1 MRLYCRIVLCILCLL
16 LGLLPGLWLS
26 AQDAPLAPGDIVEA
40 ALAAGETHR
49 YQLRVLELTLISL
62 RMEALAP
69 SLDPVIEVYNSSG
82 ELVIKNDDYAY
93 PDQLDAVIQAFITPR
108 TDVYT
113 IEVSG
118 FGDTAGDYR
127 LLAMPGYDSLAG
139 RDSTM
144 AAADWEVVFSDAPF
158 TRLADDR
165 LSLRIEGLSKSVS
178 LLGRHFPIERDL
190 YFEATFDD
198 VIAAANWQAG
208 ILFRYVSAE
217 SHYRLLVSK
226 RGYWRLERAQ
236 GESAVVVRN
245 WSTHP
250 AIAPGETSFRL
261 GVLASGQLFDVVYN
275 GQVVGTVIDDQ
286 IKAAAGGVGITA
298 RTADALGSRVSFAV
312 TETTMT
318 APTRIDG
325 KPLFPQHIPA
335 GNYTATA
342 NLLAR
347 QQVIPAEG
355 AAKLTVPQSRVR
367 NTPPGI
373 TRFPVA
379 SGASFAE
386 FVIGADLRYEMRAAA
401 KGGCGLIF
409 HYADGENY
417 TLAYVDADG
426 EYGVSRRQGDAFQP
440 GLFGGGLSPA
450 PNEHK
455 LLLLVYGGRLDY
467 YIDGWHVGAM
477 TYPPQSGELGTAVV
491 NFEAV
496 DTNCVFEDLWLWS
509 LDETAP

>member
-1 MRLYCRIVLCILCLL
+1 MRRIVLCVLCF
-16 LGLLPGLWLS
+16 LPGLWLL

-40 ALAAGETHR
+40 TLAAGETHR
-49 YQLRVLELTLISL
+49 YQLRALELTLISL
-62 RMEALAP
+62 RMEAAGP

-82 ELVIKNDDYAY
+82 DLVIKNDDYAY
-93 PDQLDAVIQAFITPR
+93 PDRLEAVIQALITPR

-113 IEVSG
+113 IEASG
-118 FGDTAGDYR
+118 FGGTAGDYR
-127 LLAMPGYDSLAG
+127 LLALPGYDSLAL

-144 AAADWEVVFSDAPF
+144 AAADWEVVFNDAPL

-165 LSLRIEGLSKSVS
+165 LALRIEGLSKSVS
-178 LLGRHFPIERDL
+178 LLGGHFPITRDL
-190 YFEATFDD
+190 YFEAAFDD
-198 VIAAANWQAG
+198 VTAAANWQAG

-236 GESAVVVRN
+236 GESVAVVRS

-261 GVLASGQLFDVVYN
+261 GVLASGQLFDIVYN
-275 GQVVGTVIDDQ
+275 GQVVGTVADDQ
-286 IKAAAGGVGITA
+286 MEAAAGSVGITA
-298 RTADALGSRVSFAV
+298 RTADSRVSFAV
-312 TETTMT
+312 TEAIMT
-318 APTRIDG
+318 APTDD

-335 GNYTATA
+335 GSYTATA

-347 QQVIPAEG
+347 QQVIPADG
-355 AAKLTVPQSRVR
+355 AAKLTLPQSRVR

-379 SGASFAE
+379 SGASFGE

-417 TLAYVDADG
+417 SLAYVDADG
-426 EYGVSRRQGDAFQP
+426 DYGVSRRQGDAFQP
-440 GLFGGGLSPA
+440 GIFGGGLSPA
-450 PNEHK
+450 RNEHK
-455 LLLLVYGGRLDY
+455 LLMVVYGGRLDY
-467 YIDGWHVGAM
+467 YIDSWHVGAM
-477 TYPPQSGELGTAVV
+477 PYPPRTGELGTAVV

-509 LDETAP
+509 LDEAAP

>member
-1 MRLYCRIVLCILCLL
+1 MRRIVLCAVCLL

-26 AQDAPLAPGDIVEA
+26 AQDAPLAPGDMIEA
-40 ALAAGETHR
+40 TLAAGETHR
-49 YQLRVLELTLISL
+49 YQLRALELTLISL
-62 RMEALAP
+62 RMEAVGT

-82 ELVIKNDDYAY
+82 DLVIKNDDYDY
-93 PDQLDAVIQAFITPR
+93 PDRLEAVIQALITPR

-118 FGDTAGDYR
+118 FGETAGDYR
-127 LLAMPGYDSLAG
+127 LLLMPGYDSLAG

-144 AAADWEVVFSDAPF
+144 AAADWEVVFSDAPLAW
-158 TRLADDR
+158 LADDR
-165 LSLRIEGLSKSVS
+165 LALRVEGLSKSVS
-178 LLGRHFPIERDL
+178 LLGRHFPAKRDL

-198 VIAAANWQAG
+198 VTAAANWQAG

-226 RGYWRLERAQ
+226 RGYWRLERMQ
-236 GESAVVVRN
+236 GESAVIVRN

-250 AIAPGETSFRL
+250 AIAPGESSFRL

-286 IKAAAGGVGITA
+286 IEAAAGSVGITA
-298 RTADALGSRVSFAV
+298 RTSDSRASFAV
-312 TETTMT
+312 TETIMT
-318 APTRIDG
+318 APTDD
-325 KPLFPQHIPA
+325 KPLFPQHIIA
-335 GNYTATA
+335 GSYTATA
-342 NLLAR
+342 NRLAR
-347 QQVIPAEG
+347 QQVIPANG
-355 AAKLTVPQSRVR
+355 AAKLTVPQSSVR
-367 NTPPGI
+367 NTAPGI

-379 SGASFAE
+379 SGASFGE
-386 FVIGADLRYEMRAAA
+386 FVIGADLRYEMRTAA

-440 GLFGGGLSPA
+440 GIFGNGLSPA
-450 PNEHK
+450 RNEHK
-455 LLLLVYGGRLDY
+455 LLMVVYGGRLHY

-477 TYPPQSGELGTAVV
+477 TYPPRTGELGTAAV

>member
-1 MRLYCRIVLCILCLL
+1 MRRIVLCAVCLL

-26 AQDAPLAPGDIVEA
+26 AQDAPLAPGDMIEA
-40 ALAAGETHR
+40 TLAAGETHR
-49 YQLRVLELTLISL
+49 YQLRALELTLISL
-62 RMEALAP
+62 RMEAVGT

-82 ELVIKNDDYAY
+82 DLVIKNDDYDY
-93 PDQLDAVIQAFITPR
+93 PDQLDALIQALITPR

-127 LLAMPGYDSLAG
+127 LLMMPGYDSLAG

-144 AAADWEVVFSDAPF
+144 AAADWDVVFSDAPLAW
-158 TRLADDR
+158 LADDR
-165 LSLRIEGLSKSVS
+165 LAFRIEGLSKSVS
-178 LLGRHFPIERDL
+178 LVGRHFPVKRDL

-198 VIAAANWQAG
+198 VTAAANWQAG

-226 RGYWRLERAQ
+226 RGYWRLERMQ

-250 AIAPGETSFRL
+250 AIAPGESSFRL

-286 IKAAAGGVGITA
+286 IEAAAGNVGITA
-298 RTADALGSRVSFAV
+298 RTTDSRASFAV
-312 TETTMT
+312 AETIMT
-318 APTRIDG
+318 APTDD

-335 GNYTATA
+335 GSYTATA

-347 QQVIPAEG
+347 QQVIPVNG

-367 NTPPGI
+367 NTPSGI

-386 FVIGADLRYEMRAAA
+386 FVIGADLRYEMRTAA

-409 HYADGENY
+409 HYADDENY
-417 TLAYVDADG
+417 SLAYVDADG

-440 GLFGGGLSPA
+440 GIFGNGLSPA
-450 PNEHK
+450 RNEHK
-455 LLLLVYGGRLDY
+455 LLMVVYGGWLHY
-467 YIDGWHVGAM
+467 YTDGWHVGAM
-477 TYPPQSGELGTAVV
+477 TYPPRTGELGTAVV

>member
-1 MRLYCRIVLCILCLL
+1 MRLYRQIVLCAVC
-16 LGLLPGLWLS
+16 LLPGLWLS
-26 AQDAPLAPGDIVEA
+26 AQDAPLAPGDMIEA
-40 ALAAGETHR
+40 TLAAGETHR
-49 YQLRVLELTLISL
+49 YQLRALELTLISL
-62 RMEALAP
+62 RMEAVGP

-82 ELVIKNDDYAY
+82 DLVIKNDDYAY
-93 PDQLDAVIQAFITPR
+93 PDRLEAVIQALITPR

-118 FGDTAGDYR
+118 FGETAGDYR
-127 LLAMPGYDSLAG
+127 LLLMPGYDSLAG

-144 AAADWEVVFSDAPF
+144 AAADWEVVFSDAPLAW
-158 TRLADDR
+158 LADDR
-165 LSLRIEGLSKSVS
+165 LAFRIEGLSKSVS
-178 LLGRHFPIERDL
+178 LLGRHFPIKRDL

-198 VIAAANWQAG
+198 VTAAANWQAG

-226 RGYWRLERAQ
+226 RGYWRLERMQ
-236 GESAVVVRN
+236 GESVAVVRN

-250 AIAPGETSFRL
+250 AIAPGESSFRL

-286 IKAAAGGVGITA
+286 IEAAAGNVGITA
-298 RTADALGSRVSFAV
+298 RTTDSRASFAV
-312 TETTMT
+312 TETIMT
-318 APTRIDG
+318 APSDD
-325 KPLFPQHIPA
+325 KPLFPQRIIN
-335 GNYTATA
+335 GSYTATA
-342 NLLAR
+342 NLFAR
-347 QQVIPAEG
+347 QQVIPANG
-355 AAKLTVPQSRVR
+355 AAKLTVPQSQVR
-367 NTPPGI
+367 NTAPGI

-379 SGASFAE
+379 SGASFGE
-386 FVIGADLRYEMRAAA
+386 FVIGADLRYEMRTAA

-440 GLFGGGLSPA
+440 GIFGKGLSPA
-450 PNEHK
+450 RNEHK
-455 LLLLVYGGRLDY
+455 LLMVVYGGRLHY

-477 TYPPQSGELGTAVV
+477 TYPPRTGELGTAVV

>member
-1 MRLYCRIVLCILCLL
+1 MRRIVLCVFCLL
-16 LGLLPGLWLS
+16 FGLLPGLWLL
-26 AQDAPLAPGDIVEA
+26 AQDAPLAPGDIIEA
-40 ALAAGETHR
+40 TLAAGETHR
-49 YQLRVLELTLISL
+49 YQLRALELTLISL
-62 RMEALAP
+62 RMEAVGP

-82 ELVIKNDDYAY
+82 DLVIKNDDYAY
-93 PDQLDAVIQAFITPR
+93 PDRLEAVIQAWITRR

-113 IEVSG
+113 IEASG

-127 LLAMPGYDSLAG
+127 LLALPGYDSLAL
-139 RDSTM
+139 RDSAM
-144 AAADWEVVFSDAPF
+144 AAADWEVVFNDAPL

-165 LSLRIEGLSKSVS
+165 LALRLEGLSKSVS
-178 LLGRHFPIERDL
+178 LLGGHFPVKRDL

-198 VIAAANWQAG
+198 VRAAANWQVG
-208 ILFRYVSAE
+208 LLFRYVSAE

-236 GESAVVVRN
+236 GESAVIVRN

-261 GVLASGQLFDVVYN
+261 GVLASGQLFDIVYN
-275 GQVVGTVIDDQ
+275 GQVVGTVADDQ
-286 IKAAAGGVGITA
+286 IEAAAGNVGITA
-298 RTADALGSRVSFAV
+298 RTADSRVSFAV
-312 TETTMT
+312 TEAIMT
-318 APTRIDG
+318 APTDD

-335 GNYTATA
+335 GSYTATA
-342 NLLAR
+342 NLFAR
-347 QQVIPAEG
+347 QQVIPADG

-367 NTPPGI
+367 NTRPGI

-379 SGASFAE
+379 SGANFGE
-386 FVIGADLRYEMRAAA
+386 FVIGADLRYEMRTAA

-417 TLAYVDADG
+417 SLAYVDADG
-426 EYGVSRRQGDAFQP
+426 EYGVSRRQGDAFLP
-440 GLFGGGLSPA
+440 GIFGGGGLSPA
-450 PNEHK
+450 RNEHK
-455 LLLLVYGGRLDY
+455 LLMVVYGGRLDY

-477 TYPPQSGELGTAVV
+477 SYPPRTGELGTAVV

-509 LDETAP
+509 LDEAAP